1 MILASIFVFLLN
13 TVILGYSLILKKL
26 FLKIQTIYMKNSI
39 FY

>member
-13 TVILGYSLILKKL
+13 TDLGYSLILKKL